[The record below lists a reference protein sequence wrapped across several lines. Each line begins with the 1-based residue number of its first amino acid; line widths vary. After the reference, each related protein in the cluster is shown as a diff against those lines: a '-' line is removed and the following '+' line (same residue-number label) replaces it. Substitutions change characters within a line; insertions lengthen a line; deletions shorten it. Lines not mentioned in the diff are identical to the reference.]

1 MKKILWIACAFLLL
15 VACTND
21 TKLSDAYDEHTL
33 EEKSLD
39 AVTIF
44 LEGEYEKLRAMG
56 DDNFKKELTDEALDE
71 AKKTIEPAGA
81 WQAITEV
88 NIFGLKKDDTDYG
101 VAVLKVEFEKGSHV
115 FTVVF
120 LPESVVTGFFVK

>member
-1 MKKILWIACAFLLL
+1 MKKILWIACALLLL

-56 DDNFKKELTDEALDE
+56 DENFKKALTDEALGE
-71 AKKTIEPAGA
+71 AKKVIEPAGT
-81 WQAITEV
+81 WEAITEV
-88 NIFGLKKDDTDYG
+88 NIFGLNKDDTDYG

>member
-1 MKKILWIACAFLLL
+1 MKKILWIICALLLL

-21 TKLSDAYDEHTL
+21 TKLSDAFDERTL

-56 DDNFKKELTDEALDE
+56 DEQFKKALTDEALGE
-71 AKKTIEPAGA
+71 AKKAIEPAGK
-81 WQAITEV
+81 WKDITEI
-88 NIFGLKKDDTDYG
+88 NISGLKQDDTDYG
-101 VAVLKVEFEKGSHV
+101 VAVVKVEFEKGSHV